1 MTMLNEVYAN
11 KLVVKIHD
19 HWEGDAERPVDNLFL
34 ANASDSLFHL
44 FDSRFD
50 SDADSYVLEG
60 TDSLVESMIKAIVK
74 KNGVQTKIS
83 IKDVPSWHNVR
94 DNTHTLLT
102 KLSESDKVYNNLTNY
117 FDDVICYSADG
128 LVRGTHNLTE
138 LLDEVNNQNQ
148 IIIDGL
154 VDRIDQRTSLSFMTD
169 SLTTVYDSGLLGY
182 LAPDEAWASD
192 EDTPSH
198 LVGKRYIGYSN
209 WLIRASILSD
219 SMVKKIKQDYK
230 NILIFGAGKLL
241 ATEQLKLTKLQQ
253 YFAACGRL
261 DTTIILID

>member
-1 MTMLNEVYAN
+1 MTMLNEVYTN
-11 KLVVKIHD
+11 KLFVRIHD
-19 HWEGDAERPVDNLFL
+19 HWKGDVTRPVDTMFL
-34 ANASDSLFHL
+34 ANGSDSLFHL
-44 FDSRFD
+44 FDSQSD
-50 SDADSYVLEG
+50 SGAESYVLDG

-74 KNGVQTKIS
+74 KNCNQTKIS
-83 IKDVPSWHNVR
+83 IKDIPSWHNVR

-102 KLSESDKVYNNLTNY
+102 KLSESDKVYHNLTNH
-117 FDDVICYSADG
+117 FDNVVCYSADC
-128 LVRGTHNLTE
+128 LVSGTHNLSE

-154 VDRIDQRTSLSFMTD
+154 VDSIDQRASLSFMTD

-198 LVGKRYIGYSN
+198 LVGKQYIGYSN

-219 SMVKKIKQDYK
+219 SMAKKIKQDYK
-230 NILIFGAGKLL
+230 NILIFGASKLL

-253 YFAACGRL
+253 YLAACGRL